1 MLSVIK
7 QEFFIH
13 KKNILIMSIL
23 LVGLYVGSG
32 IFTWLNKVFTSENL
46 VDISALWFSFTMLIG
61 TFGAFF
67 VALIK
72 GSGSMTDILFKDTG
86 TLMKTIPVS
95 SWALIGGKMIVGLVE
110 FLVYGLLFLV
120 YGLCFCLFEFQ
131 TIPVDIQ
138 NAIKDYIPEI
148 LTLGCMFVLGF
159 LMSQSV
165 INFAQT
171 VFATFGRKTRWGK
184 FLIGLVIYLGIYW
197 IFRVVGAFIDV
208 IDFNYI
214 TDIMELWIPMLIFS
228 VVGII
233 FYVVTCILYEKKVN
247 I

>member
-1 MLSVIK
+1 
-7 QEFFIH
+7 
-13 KKNILIMSIL
+13 MSIL

-131 TIPVDIQ
+131 TIPVDIK

-165 INFAQT
+165 IKFAET
-171 VFATFGRKTRWGK
+171 VFATFARKTRWGK